1 MSALLRSHIC
11 RHNYEYCSGAT
22 RGRLIPLLMTHPFF
36 KGLHSSTPASH
47 PLYGCFFYA
56 RSLDTT
62 IPTADTALLQQEHH
76 VQTRTHGFF
85 SQHHRRRDHFGVHH
99 NHALSTNR
107 PRRNLINELDTSNS
121 TPKTCRQDR
130 HLGIGNR
137 RPQRTQDKRSVA
149 LKIKTR
155 STFDSRTPYLSLHI
169 WPTKAQSHTLYAT
182 PRSNTSIT
190 LTSITGRIQ

>member
-62 IPTADTALLQQEHH
+62 ILNADTALLQQEHH
-76 VQTRTHGFF
+76 VQTRTHGVF
-85 SQHHRRRDHFGVHH
+85 SQQHRRRGHFGVHH
-99 NHALSTNR
+99 NHALLTNR
-107 PRRNLINELDTSNS
+107 PRRNLLGI
-121 TPKTCRQDR
+121 
-130 HLGIGNR
+130 GIGNR
-137 RPQRTQDKRSVA
+137 RLQRTQDKRSVA